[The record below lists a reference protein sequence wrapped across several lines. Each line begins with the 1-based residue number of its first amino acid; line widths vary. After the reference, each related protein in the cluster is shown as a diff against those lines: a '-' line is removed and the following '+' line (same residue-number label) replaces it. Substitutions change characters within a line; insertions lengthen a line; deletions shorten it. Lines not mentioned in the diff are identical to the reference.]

1 MHKIHADFDKMI
13 QSHSRWK
20 FHLKDVIEHGK
31 SDLVIA
37 DVRNS
42 HLCLFGQW
50 LDSAEGRK
58 LPYYKELVELH
69 REFHNEAANILQMA
83 VNAQKEMALEKMKL
97 GSRFNQ
103 IAAKLIDKI
112 ADIKRDNVIKSK

>member
-20 FHLKDVIEHGK
+20 FRLKDIIEHGK

-37 DVRNS
+37 DVRNA
-42 HLCLFGQW
+42 HLCSFGQW

-69 REFHNEAANILQMA
+69 RDFHDEAASILQIA
-83 VNAQKEMALEKMKL
+83 LSAQKEEALEKMKL
-97 GSRFNQ
+97 GSHFNQ
-103 IAAKLIDKI
+103 IAAKLINKI
-112 ADIKRDNVIKSK
+112 ADIKRDNQK